1 MVILCV
7 GFVPAFAQIDSGGQ
21 NAQVFHPEN
30 LNSKL
35 VDAVSRKYQTMEKKL
50 ASYSERSLKKLQR
63 QEQKI
68 QKKLSAKDSVAARQ
82 LSEESQSKYAHL
94 LQEIKNSSGKFSPS
108 LKNYVP
114 GLDSIQTTFM
124 FLDKSNKG
132 LSMTNVEKIKQIKAV
147 SDHINQLQLQLQS
160 ADVIKQFIKERRQ
173 QLKQQLDSYGLDKE
187 LRQFNKQVYYYQEQV
202 REYNNLLHDP
212 EKVEQKILGMVRET
226 PAFKD
231 FMAKSSLFAQ
241 LFPIPAGYGTD
252 QALQGLQTRIAVQ
265 QQLSQRLAGAG
276 ANPQQYLQQQVQ
288 QAQSAL
294 GKLKDKA
301 NQMGGGSGD
310 LEIPDFKPNQQKTK
324 TFWKRLEYGLSIQS
338 QKTNPFLPTTSDI
351 VLTTGY
357 RLNDKSTIGLGAGFK
372 LGWGK
377 NIKQINLTAQ
387 GMSLRSFL
395 DIKLKG
401 SIWISGGYEEN
412 YQQEFAKIDQL
423 KNVNAW
429 QKSGLLGL
437 TRKYKIGKKKG
448 NLQLLWDF
456 LSYSQLPATQPLK
469 FRIGYT
475 F

>member
-1 MVILCV
+1 MVIFCV
-7 GFVPAFAQIDSGGQ
+7 GFVPAFAQIDSVGQ

-35 VDAVSRKYQTMEKKL
+35 VDAVSRKYQAMEKKL

-68 QKKLSAKDSVAARQ
+68 QKKFSTQDSVAARQ
-82 LSEESQSKYAHL
+82 LSEESKSKYAHL
-94 LQEIKNSSGKFSPS
+94 LQEIKSSSEKFSPS
-108 LKNYVP
+108 LKNYIP

-132 LSMTNVEKIKQIKAV
+132 LPMTNVEKIKQIKAI

-173 QLKQQLDSYGLDKE
+173 QLRQQLDSYGLGKE
-187 LRQFNKQVYYYQEQV
+187 IKQFNKQVYYYQEQV

-212 EKVEQKILGMVRET
+212 EKGEQKILGMVRET
-226 PAFKD
+226 TAFKD
-231 FMAKSSLFAQ
+231 FMAKNSLFAQ
-241 LFPIPAGYGTD
+241 LFPVPAGYGTA

-265 QQLSQRLAGAG
+265 QQLSQCLAGAG

-294 GKLKDKA
+294 GKLKDKV
-301 NQMGGGSGD
+301 NRMGGGSSD

-351 VLTTGY
+351 VLTAGY

>member
-1 MVILCV
+1 MIILCV
-7 GFVPAFAQIDSGGQ
+7 GFVPALAQIDTGGQ
-21 NAQVFHPEN
+21 KAKVFHLEN

-35 VDAVSRKYQTMEKKL
+35 VGAVSNKYQAMEKKL
-50 ASYSERSLKKLQR
+50 ASFSEKSLKKLKR

-68 QKKLSAKDSVAARQ
+68 QKKLWIKDSLAARQ
-82 LSEESQSKYAHL
+82 LSEETQVKYARL
-94 LQEIKNSSGKFSPS
+94 LQEMKNPSGKFSPS
-108 LKNYVP
+108 LKNYAP
-114 GLDSIQTTFM
+114 GLDSIQTTFL
-124 FLDKSNKG
+124 FLDKSNKD
-132 LSMTNVEKIKQIKAV
+132 LSTTKVGKIEQIKAV
-147 SDHINQLQLQLQS
+147 SVHINQLQLQLQS
-160 ADVIKQFIKERRQ
+160 ADAIKEFIKERKQ
-173 QLKQQLDSYGLDKE
+173 QLKQQLASYGLGKE
-187 LRQFNKQVYYYQEQV
+187 IKQFNKQVYYYQEQV

-212 EKVEQKILGMVRET
+212 EKVEQEILGMVRGT

-231 FMAKSSLFAQ
+231 FMAKNSLFAQ
-241 LFPIPAGYGTD
+241 LFPVPAGYGTA
-252 QALQGLQTRIAVQ
+252 QALQGLQTRNAVQ

-294 GKLKDKA
+294 GKLKDKV
-301 NQMGGGSGD
+301 NRMGGGSSD

-338 QKTNPFLPTTSDI
+338 QKTNSFLPTTSDI

-357 RLNDKSTIGLGAGFK
+357 KLNDKSTIGLGAGFK

-395 DIKLKG
+395 DIKVKG

-412 YQQEFAKIDQL
+412 YQQEFTKIDQL

-437 TRKYKIGKKKG
+437 TKKYKIGKKKG
-448 NLQLLWDF
+448 NFQLLWDF
-456 LSYSQLPATQPLK
+456 LSYSQLPETQPLK